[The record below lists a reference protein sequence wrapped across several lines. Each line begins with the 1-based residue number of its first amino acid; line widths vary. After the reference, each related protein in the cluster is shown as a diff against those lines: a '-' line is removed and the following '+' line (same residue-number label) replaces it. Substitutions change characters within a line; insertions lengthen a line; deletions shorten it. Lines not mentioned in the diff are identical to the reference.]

1 MANTALGVVSTSI
14 NIGMQLANLINSFK
28 CRPVIGGTYLPAST
42 TASQLSQLLASDLT
56 GIYSAG
62 GVLIEPTEY
71 RIEYQAEVSEQ
82 LLVNVQA
89 GTGQIG
95 KVFLTDNIAA
105 HPRQW
110 RISGYIPGALSSEII
125 AYAATIAGTI
135 SPLGATLLNGSL
147 GGAIESIST
156 FMPSLVMKQK
166 YLESL
171 FYGNTTFQF
180 KTRDGEVIQNAVMP
194 ELMIERKAE
203 SQNKLNVSVVIK
215 EINILF
221 ASSVANLASSAMMA
235 ASSAGNPAD
244 STNLG
249 SGANVNSVPSPIQ
262 LMKQYG
268 VGHVSQ

>member
-1 MANTALGVVSTSI
+1 MANTAIGVVSTSI
-14 NIGMQLANLINSFK
+14 NIGVQLANLINSFK

-56 GIYSAG
+56 GVYSAG

-105 HPRQW
+105 RPRQW
-110 RISGYIPGALSSEII
+110 RISGYIPGALSSEIL
-125 AYAATIAGTI
+125 AFAATIAGTI
-135 SPLGATLLNGSL
+135 SPVGALLVGGSI
-147 GGAIESIST
+147 GNAVEVIST
-156 FMPSLVMKQK
+156 FMPSLVQKQK

-194 ELMIERKAE
+194 ELTIERKAE

-215 EINILF
+215 EINILYTT
-221 ASSVANLASSAMMA
+221 SMPNLLPAATMT
-235 ASSAGNPAD
+235 ASSAGNSAD
-244 STNLG
+244 TTNLG
-249 SGANVNSVPSPIQ
+249 SGAAVTHVTAPVSVKSRA
-262 LMKQYG
+262 G
-268 VGHVSQ
+268 F